1 MYILFSGFIIRY
13 SIRLYRYSSSLVLI
27 MFCLGAFRRKESCSL
42 RFWRGGGGQYEIEVL
57 LSVKIKK
64 LCMVV
69 LQYYYNVNIAFNM
82 RLIKNLLFNNKFPS
96 DKYDKLYL
104 FIIGLLCD
112 VTLLILFLCV
122 YVFFFQHICL

>member
-1 MYILFSGFIIRY
+1 
-13 SIRLYRYSSSLVLI
+13 
-27 MFCLGAFRRKESCSL
+27 
-42 RFWRGGGGQYEIEVL
+42 
-57 LSVKIKK
+57 
-64 LCMVV
+64 
-69 LQYYYNVNIAFNM
+69 M

-122 YVFFFQHICL
+122 YVFFFFNTFVYRYKLYIQTIYFDKCSMHVLGIEENIV